1 VDEYVCLTVKS
12 RPGETPDE
20 FNKRLISFW
29 SHMLRDRK
37 SDYEQVYAE
46 TTKFVPA
53 GSRVTRQYMVAL
65 GAAGVVE
72 SELGV
77 AGVEYDSIDPDDL
90 YSKYEA
96 TPPDWF
102 QIPH

>member
-1 VDEYVCLTVKS
+1 MDEYVCLTVKS
-12 RPGETPDE
+12 RSGEPPDE
-20 FNKRLISFW
+20 FNKRLIGFW

-53 GSRVTRQYMVAL
+53 GNRVTRQYMLAIGTAGVVEAEL
-65 GAAGVVE
+65 GAAGV
-72 SELGV
+72 
-77 AGVEYDSIDPDDL
+77 EYDPIDLDDV

-96 TPPDWF
+96 APPDWF